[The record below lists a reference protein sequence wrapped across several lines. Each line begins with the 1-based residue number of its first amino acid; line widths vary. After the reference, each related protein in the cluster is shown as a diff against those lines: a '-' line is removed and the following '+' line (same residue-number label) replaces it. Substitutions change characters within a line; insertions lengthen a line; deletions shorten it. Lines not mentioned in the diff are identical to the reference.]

1 MRHIKPEACT
11 ADWKMDLLQGGHVPS
26 ANSALDA
33 FEPEAVTEPGFNSRR
48 AVLPLRFASCEFHL
62 A

>member
-48 AVLPLRFASCEFHL
+48 AVLPLRFAG
-62 A
+62 